1 MTEKLEAA
9 QSLPQDQAKQQFKH
23 LAEAR
28 VGGAEMLNLT
38 PGQRPEN
45 DAGYLEMMTAV
56 IFMGGLS
63 RQVVMGKWDGFLAAF
78 EDFDVAT
85 VASFTDID
93 VERLSNDERI
103 VRYKAKIR
111 AVVENAREMEQI
123 AAEHGSF
130 GAWLRGTLDKNG
142 VNAIAKELAD
152 RFKYMSEESSRR
164 YLYAVGEDIGE
175 VSDKVRQKYGA
186 G

>member
-1 MTEKLEAA
+1 
-9 QSLPQDQAKQQFKH
+9 
-23 LAEAR
+23 
-28 VGGAEMLNLT
+28 MLNIT
-38 PGQRPEN
+38 PGQRPDN

-63 RQVVMGKWDGFLAAF
+63 RQVVIGKWDGFLAAF

-85 VASFTDID
+85 VADFTDVD

-103 VRYKAKIR
+103 VRYKAKIQ
-111 AVVENAREMEQI
+111 AVVQNAQEMQQI

-130 GAWLRGTLDKNG
+130 GAWLRAKIEADG
-142 VNAIAKELAD
+142 VDATAKDLGK
-152 RFKYMSEESSRR
+152 RFKYVSEESGRR

-175 VSDKVRQKYGA
+175 VSDKIRRKYGT

>member
-1 MTEKLEAA
+1 M
-9 QSLPQDQAKQQFKH
+9 KH
-23 LAEAR
+23 LI
-28 VGGAEMLNLT
+28 
-38 PGQRPEN
+38 PGQRPDN

-63 RQVVMGKWDGFLAAF
+63 RQVVMSKWDGFLAAF
-78 EDFDVAT
+78 EQFDVDS
-85 VASFTDID
+85 VADFTDVD
-93 VERLSNDERI
+93 VERLSQDTRI

-111 AVVENAREMEQI
+111 AVVDNAGQMQQI

-130 GAWLRGTLDKNG
+130 GTWLRQMVDEEDVDRT
-142 VNAIAKELAD
+142 AKEMAG

-175 VSDKVRQKYGA
+175 VDDKIRRKYGP
-186 G
+186 GDR

>member
-1 MTEKLEAA
+1 M
-9 QSLPQDQAKQQFKH
+9 KH
-23 LAEAR
+23 I
-28 VGGAEMLNLT
+28 T
-38 PGQRPEN
+38 PGQRPET

-78 EDFDVAT
+78 ESFDVAT
-85 VASFTDID
+85 VADFTDVD
-93 VERLSNDERI
+93 VERLSNDEGI
-103 VRYKAKIR
+103 VRYRAKIR
-111 AVVENAREMEQI
+111 AVVDNAREMQRL

-130 GAWLRGTLDKNG
+130 GQWLRARVQEDG
-142 VNAIAKELAD
+142 VDATASDLGK
-152 RFKYMSEESSRR
+152 RFKYVSADSGRR

-175 VSDKVRQKYGA
+175 VSDKVRRKYGS

>member
-1 MTEKLEAA
+1 
-9 QSLPQDQAKQQFKH
+9 
-23 LAEAR
+23 
-28 VGGAEMLNLT
+28 MLNLI
-38 PGQRPEN
+38 PGQRPDN

-78 EDFDVAT
+78 ENFEVAT
-85 VASFTDID
+85 VADFTDVD
-93 VERLSNDERI
+93 VERLSQDTRI

-111 AVVENAREMEQI
+111 AVVVNAQEMQQI

-130 GAWLRGTLDKNG
+130 GAWLRGTLAEQG
-142 VNAIAKELAD
+142 LEPTAKELAK
-152 RFKYMSEESSRR
+152 RFKYVSEQSAQR
-164 YLYAVGEDIGE
+164 YLFAVGEDIGE
-175 VSDKVRQKYGA
+175 VDEKIRKKYGA